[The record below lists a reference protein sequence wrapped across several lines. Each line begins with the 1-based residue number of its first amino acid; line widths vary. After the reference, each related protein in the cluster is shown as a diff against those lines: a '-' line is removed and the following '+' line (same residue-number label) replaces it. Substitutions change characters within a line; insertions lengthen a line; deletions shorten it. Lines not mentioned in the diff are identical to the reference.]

1 MSHLNLSYNEIMHFV
16 DLTCLKDQVALSDIL
31 SLASQAEKYQVAAL
45 CVWPLH
51 LDWIPL
57 ECTRKKATVVNFP
70 QGNEP
75 VTHVQKA
82 IDQILRKHPGTEIDY
97 VFSYQDY
104 WAGNQKKALEHC
116 HTISKHCAE
125 HKVMFKVILETGVV
139 EDPLAIREL
148 AKKVIEQN
156 VDMLKTSTGKTP
168 IGATKK
174 AVEALCLAIKDA
186 PYSCGLKVSGGI
198 KTFSQA
204 LEYFELITDILP
216 TTPSHSWLRFGCS
229 QLIHDEQN

>member
-1 MSHLNLSYNEIMHFV
+1 MSKLNLSYNEIMHFV
-16 DLTCLKDQVALSDIL
+16 DLTCLKDQVEQSDII
-31 SLASQAEKYQVAAL
+31 SLATQGDKYQVAAL
-45 CVWPLH
+45 CVWPQH
-51 LDWIPL
+51 LDWIPND
-57 ECTRKKATVVNFP
+57 CAIKKATVVNFP
-70 QGNEP
+70 HGNEH
-75 VTHVQKA
+75 VIQVQKE
-82 IDQILRKHPGTEIDY
+82 IDQILLKHPGTEIDY
-97 VFSYQDY
+97 VFPYQDY
-104 WAGNQKKALEHC
+104 WAGNPKKALEHC
-116 HTISKHCAE
+116 HTISKHCTE

-139 EDPLAIREL
+139 EAPLAIQEL

-204 LEYFELITDILP
+204 LEYFELITHILP

-229 QLIHDEQN
+229 QLINDEQN